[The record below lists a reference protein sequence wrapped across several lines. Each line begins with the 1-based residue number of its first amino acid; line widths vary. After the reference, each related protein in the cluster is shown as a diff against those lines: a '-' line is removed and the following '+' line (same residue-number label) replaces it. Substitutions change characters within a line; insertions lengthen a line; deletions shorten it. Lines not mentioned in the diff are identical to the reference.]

1 MPFKHNAAHRRR
13 IPQQKFRVKNWPNY
27 DAGLR
32 QRGSITF
39 WISEAAIAG
48 WLAPRR
54 TTPGGQSRYSDLAIE
69 TSVMCGIVFHQP
81 LRQTEGLMTSLLQ
94 LMGLNL
100 PVPDH
105 TTLSRRCANLAL
117 LNAPDRNRINAS
129 HEPIHV
135 LDDSTGLKI
144 YGAGQWLEDKHGG
157 KSQKQ
162 WRKLH
167 LGVDA
172 NTGEIIAE
180 VLSDQNSSYISQLT
194 ALLDQID
201 QSIARFTADGA
212 YDSDET
218 YRSVRRH
225 SSGVSILIPTAAR
238 NMCPFAIPN
247 GWRRQASSLPS
258 EASATVMTTLSPKR
272 STVFTRPRSS
282 IDVGHG
288 ATSRRWSLLRWNGS
302 IGSTT
307 AASSSRSGTS
317 RRQKQRQTSTRLWK
331 LKTWPRN

>member
-1 MPFKHNAAHRRR
+1 MPFKHNAAHRHR
-13 IPQQKFRVKNWPNY
+13 IPQQKFRVKSWPNY
-27 DAGLR
+27 DASLR

-48 WLAPRR
+48 WLDPRR
-54 TTPGGQSRYSDLAIE
+54 TTPGGQSRYCDLAIE

-94 LMGLNL
+94 LMGLDL

-117 LNAPDRNRINAS
+117 LNTPDRNRINAS

-135 LDDSTGLKI
+135 LVDSTGWKI

-157 KSQKQ
+157 KSQRQ

-172 NTGEIIAE
+172 DTGEIIAE
-180 VLSDQNSSYISQLT
+180 VLSDQNSSDISQLT

-225 SSGVSILIPTAAR
+225 SSGVSILIPPRAR
-238 NMCPFAIPN
+238 QLPANIYGPPDQRAWHSQTIAEHGWMKWQPTTNYGRRSNVETTMGRYKSVIGNHLRSRTSANQQTEIKLGCRILNRMLVSARPN
-247 GWRRQASSLPS
+247 S
-258 EASATVMTTLSPKR
+258 V
-272 STVFTRPRSS
+272 
-282 IDVGHG
+282 
-288 ATSRRWSLLRWNGS
+288 
-302 IGSTT
+302 
-307 AASSSRSGTS
+307 
-317 RRQKQRQTSTRLWK
+317 
-331 LKTWPRN
+331 